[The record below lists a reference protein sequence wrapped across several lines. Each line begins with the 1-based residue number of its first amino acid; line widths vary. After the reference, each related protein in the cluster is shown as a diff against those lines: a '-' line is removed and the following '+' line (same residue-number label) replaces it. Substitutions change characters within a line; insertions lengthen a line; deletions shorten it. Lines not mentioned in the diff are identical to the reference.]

1 MFAVEL
7 PEPHDGCSFDDAER
21 DALVA
26 QSDDAQGRIRGQPD
40 EVARVD
46 LNLETS
52 IVVSGDGIALDE
64 RIIQTEWFPILV
76 AVTFQINVAAH
87 QANADDASLYVVI
100 VFIIIIGAGSDC
112 YGEKGE

>member
-1 MFAVEL
+1 MFVVKLSEA
-7 PEPHDGCSFDDAER
+7 HHRCSFDDAEG

-26 QSDDAQGRIRGQPD
+26 QSDDAQGRVRGQPD
-40 EVARVD
+40 EIARVD
-46 LNLETS
+46 LNLETA
-52 IVVSGDGIALDE
+52 IIVSGDGIALDE

-76 AVTFQINVAAH
+76 AVAFQINVAAH

-100 VFIIIIGAGSDC
+100 VFIIIVGAGSNC